1 MFDTEL
7 IEQLA
12 RELNQSKNSRV
23 QIEQFTKRFPDMT
36 IEDGYKISRTW
47 VAMQL
52 ACSFKP
58 DSVDSKPVARNTA

>member
-23 QIEQFTKRFPDMT
+23 QIEQFTKRFHDMT
-36 IEDGYKISRTW
+36 IKDGYKISRAW
-47 VAMQL
+47 LVHLPVPLLHRFAI
-52 ACSFKP
+52 S
-58 DSVDSKPVARNTA
+58 SKPIMAN